1 MFYIWEVK
9 FELKSDSVLAVQF
22 FRFYRLQHIT
32 SGMRFDAFTTIN
44 RPYVLYT
51 MHVWPAFSFLLFF
64 FQFSVRA
71 LFVSLP
77 ESRCQSL
84 HLSLSTGPT
93 IRPFRSVAHL
103 TTNGLWRA
111 SGVGCLW
118 GIDQTSS

>member
-64 FQFSVRA
+64 FNF
-71 LFVSLP
+71 LFELCSCRCRNHDASHCMCRSLP
-77 ESRCQSL
+77 VPPS
-84 HLSLSTGPT
+84 
-93 IRPFRSVAHL
+93 
-103 TTNGLWRA
+103 GLFAPLR
-111 SGVGCLW
+111 
-118 GIDQTSS
+118 I

>member
-64 FQFSVRA
+64 SIFCSSSVRVAAGITMPVIAFVA
-71 LFVSLP
+71 LYRSHHPAFSL
-77 ESRCQSL
+77 RCAFDYQWSL
-84 HLSLSTGPT
+84 ACQWRGLSLG
-93 IRPFRSVAHL
+93 H
-103 TTNGLWRA
+103 
-111 SGVGCLW
+111 
-118 GIDQTSS
+118 